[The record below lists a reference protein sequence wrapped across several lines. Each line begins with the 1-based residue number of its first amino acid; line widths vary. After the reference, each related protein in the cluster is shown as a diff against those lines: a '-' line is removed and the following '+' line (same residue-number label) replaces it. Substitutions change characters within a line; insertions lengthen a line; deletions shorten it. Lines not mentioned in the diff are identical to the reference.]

1 MPSLLVTHSTSNDPE
16 SHEDV
21 SVDGL
26 SSLEG
31 ESPPMI
37 SPVFDEGKK
46 KKPRLSVAVADTREV
61 LVQQNS
67 LMASSVNTLLSEVRN
82 SVNQKRYL
90 SFLIGSVQVR
100 SRKRC
105 LTASSLLAFDF
116 VSHFTFL

>member
-16 SHEDV
+16 RHEDV

-31 ESPPMI
+31 GCPVMI

-46 KKPRLSVAVADTREV
+46 KKPCLSVAVADTREV
-61 LVQQNS
+61 LGQQNS

-82 SVNQKRYL
+82 SVNQKRYFEL
-90 SFLIGSVQVR
+90 
-100 SRKRC
+100 
-105 LTASSLLAFDF
+105 FDRLCAGQISQEMF
-116 VSHFTFL
+116 DRLKPPGF